1 MNESCY
7 RLGEFVK
14 AFWEAI
20 GDSFGGGRKRRK
32 FLLVFIGVLCK
43 NGSVVWLSLDF
54 LFCTEDDVMKANSFF
69 SRSLAPGLVLASI
82 LLLSGASAFAAD
94 KINLIYTARVMS
106 QAYPWMAQDLGL
118 FKKYDLDVPVVFVT
132 PGAPSVAAI
141 LSGDSEIAVI
151 GAASITRPWVQ
162 GNKDPVFVG
171 EIKSLLTH
179 SIIAK
184 PDIKRPEQLKGKR
197 IGVSRIGSNPH
208 YFAVQA
214 LRHFGIDSREVSYIQ
229 AGGAPET
236 LAALVAQGIDAAVL
250 TVPTDAQAL
259 KLGYHYVVYGPDLK
273 IAYAATTLIT
283 RRSIIAKRG
292 PVIGRFMR
300 AMAEA
305 AKIMHTDKDLT
316 FKILGKYLRI
326 DDRTLLDASYNV
338 EIKALEPRLALKHEG
353 IQSTLDEIA
362 PTEPRA
368 KTVKPQEMID
378 TRYLDEMEKSGFFD
392 QIWGGKR

>member
-1 MNESCY
+1 
-7 RLGEFVK
+7 
-14 AFWEAI
+14 
-20 GDSFGGGRKRRK
+20 
-32 FLLVFIGVLCK
+32 
-43 NGSVVWLSLDF
+43 
-54 LFCTEDDVMKANSFF
+54 MKANSFF
-69 SRSLAPGLVLASI
+69 PRSLAPGFVLASI
-82 LLLSGASAFAAD
+82 LLLPGAAAFPAD

-118 FKKYDLDVPVVFVT
+118 FKKYDLDVPVIFVT
-132 PGAPSVAAI
+132 PGAPAVAAI
-141 LSGDSEIAVI
+141 LSGDSEVAVI
-151 GAASITRPWVQ
+151 GAASITRPFVQ
-162 GNKDPVFVG
+162 GNKDPVFIG
-171 EIKSLLTH
+171 GIKSLLTH

-214 LRHFGIDSREVSYIQ
+214 LRHFGIESREVSYIQ
-229 AGGAPET
+229 AGGALET
-236 LAALVAQGIDAAVL
+236 L
-250 TVPTDAQAL
+250 
-259 KLGYHYVVYGPDLK
+259 
-273 IAYAATTLIT
+273 
-283 RRSIIAKRG
+283 
-292 PVIGRFMR
+292 RFMR
-300 AMAEA
+300 AMAET

-378 TRYLDEMEKSGFFD
+378 TRYLDEMEKGGFFD
-392 QIWGGKR
+392 QLWGGKK

>member
-1 MNESCY
+1 
-7 RLGEFVK
+7 
-14 AFWEAI
+14 
-20 GDSFGGGRKRRK
+20 
-32 FLLVFIGVLCK
+32 
-43 NGSVVWLSLDF
+43 
-54 LFCTEDDVMKANSFF
+54 MKANSFCSRLRGSCLVFF
-69 SRSLAPGLVLASI
+69 SVSLLPVAALV
-82 LLLSGASAFAAD
+82 AAD

-106 QAYPWMAQDLGL
+106 QAYPWFAQEAGL
-118 FKKYDLDVPVVFVT
+118 FKKYDLDVPLVFVT
-132 PGAPSVAAI
+132 PGAPAVAAI
-141 LSGDSEIAVI
+141 LSGDSEVAII
-151 GAASITRPWVQ
+151 GAASITRPVVQ
-162 GNKDPVFVG
+162 GNKDPVLIG
-171 EIKSLLTH
+171 GIKSLLTH

-259 KLGYHYVVYGPDLK
+259 KLGYHYVIYGPDLG
-273 IAYAATTLIT
+273 IAYAATTITT

-292 PVIGRFMR
+292 PVISRFMR

-305 AKIMHTDKDLT
+305 AKIMHTDKEYMY
-316 FKILGKYLRI
+316 KVMAKYLRV
-326 DDRTLLDASYNV
+326 DDRKLLEASYNV
-338 EIKALEPRLALKHEG
+338 ESKALEPRLALKLEG

-378 TRYLDEMEKSGFFD
+378 TRYLDDMEKSGFME
-392 QIWGGKR
+392 QLWSGRK

>member
-1 MNESCY
+1 MKAKRFYPTLRASC
-7 RLGEFVK
+7 LFL
-14 AFWEAI
+14 AAM
-20 GDSFGGGRKRRK
+20 
-32 FLLVFIGVLCK
+32 LLVLPE
-43 NGSVVWLSLDF
+43 
-54 LFCTEDDVMKANSFF
+54 T
-69 SRSLAPGLVLASI
+69 RSLAM
-82 LLLSGASAFAAD
+82 D

-106 QAYPWMAQDLGL
+106 QAYPWIAEEAGL

-141 LSGDSEIAVI
+141 LSGDSEVAVI
-151 GAASITRPWVQ
+151 GAASISRPFVQ
-162 GNKDPVFVG
+162 GNKDPVVIG
-171 EIKSLLTH
+171 GVKSLLTH
-179 SIIAK
+179 SILAK
-184 PDIKRPEQLKGKR
+184 ADIKSPDQLKGKR

-259 KLGYHYVVYGPDLK
+259 KLGYHYVIYGPDLK
-273 IAYAATTLIT
+273 IAYAATTLTT

-305 AKIMHTDKDLT
+305 AKIMHVDKEQT

-326 DDRTLLDASYNV
+326 DDRKLLEASYNV
-338 EIKALEPRLALKHEG
+338 EIKALEPRLALKPEG

-362 PTEPRA
+362 PTDPRA
-368 KTVKPQEMID
+368 KSVKPQEMID
-378 TRYLDEMEKSGFFD
+378 LRYLDEMEKGGFME
-392 QIWGGKR
+392 QLWSGKR

>member
-1 MNESCY
+1 M
-7 RLGEFVK
+7 
-14 AFWEAI
+14 
-20 GDSFGGGRKRRK
+20 
-32 FLLVFIGVLCK
+32 LLVLPE
-43 NGSVVWLSLDF
+43 
-54 LFCTEDDVMKANSFF
+54 T
-69 SRSLAPGLVLASI
+69 RSLAV
-82 LLLSGASAFAAD
+82 D

-106 QAYPWMAQDLGL
+106 QAYPWIAQEAGL

-141 LSGDSEIAVI
+141 LSGDSEVAVI
-151 GAASITRPWVQ
+151 GAASITRPFVQ
-162 GNKDPVFVG
+162 GNKDPVVIG
-171 EIKSLLTH
+171 GVKSLLTH
-179 SIIAK
+179 SILAK
-184 PDIKRPEQLKGKR
+184 ADIKSPDQLKGKR

-208 YFAVQA
+208 YFAVKA

-259 KLGYHYVVYGPDLK
+259 KLGYHYVIYGPDLK
-273 IAYAATTLIT
+273 IAYAATTLTT

-305 AKIMHTDKDLT
+305 AKIMHADKEQT

-326 DDRTLLDASYNV
+326 DDRKLLEASYNV
-338 EIKALEPRLALKHEG
+338 EIKALEPRLALKPEG
-353 IQSTLDEIA
+353 IQSTLDEVA
-362 PTEPRA
+362 PTDPRA
-368 KTVKPQEMID
+368 KSVKPQEMID
-378 TRYLDEMEKSGFFD
+378 LRYLDEMEKSGFME
-392 QIWGGKR
+392 QLWSGKK